1 MRKMKDSGIE
11 WIGKI
16 PENWKVKPIHS
27 LFKEVTQKNVLGQ
40 VKNALKF
47 TYGAIVDKTAFD
59 ADSEE
64 YVANTILNYT
74 IVKSGTIVIN
84 GLNLNYDF
92 ISQRVGLVK
101 KEGIITSAYIT
112 FKADDEQRI
121 NPYFSTHLFKS
132 YDNIKAFHNMGGGV
146 RKILNFGELKRVSIP
161 LPSLPEQKKIV
172 SYLDKRC
179 GEIDSAI
186 GAAKELI
193 EEYKEYKRSLITEA
207 VTKGLDPKVKTK
219 DSGVEWIGK
228 IPEHWNVTKVKYL
241 GDLQSGDNITSEDIN
256 GDGLYPVYGGNGYR
270 GCYDKYTND
279 GEYVLIGRQG
289 ALAGNVHLVTGKFWA
304 TDHALVFYSNGKSE
318 NKYAYYGFL
327 SMNLNQYAFE
337 TAAQPGLAAT
347 KILNLQFIL
356 SPIPEQ
362 KAIAKYLDEKCS
374 LIDSLI
380 SEKES
385 LVSEL
390 EEYKKSLIF
399 ECVTGKKEVA

>member
-1 MRKMKDSGIE
+1 MRKMKDSGI
-11 WIGKI
+11 
-16 PENWKVKPIHS
+16 
-27 LFKEVTQKNVLGQ
+27 
-40 VKNALKF
+40 
-47 TYGAIVDKTAFD
+47 
-59 ADSEE
+59 
-64 YVANTILNYT
+64 
-74 IVKSGTIVIN
+74 
-84 GLNLNYDF
+84 
-92 ISQRVGLVK
+92 
-101 KEGIITSAYIT
+101 
-112 FKADDEQRI
+112 
-121 NPYFSTHLFKS
+121 
-132 YDNIKAFHNMGGGV
+132 
-146 RKILNFGELKRVSIP
+146 
-161 LPSLPEQKKIV
+161 
-172 SYLDKRC
+172 
-179 GEIDSAI
+179 
-186 GAAKELI
+186 
-193 EEYKEYKRSLITEA
+193 
-207 VTKGLDPKVKTK
+207 
-219 DSGVEWIGK
+219 EWIGK